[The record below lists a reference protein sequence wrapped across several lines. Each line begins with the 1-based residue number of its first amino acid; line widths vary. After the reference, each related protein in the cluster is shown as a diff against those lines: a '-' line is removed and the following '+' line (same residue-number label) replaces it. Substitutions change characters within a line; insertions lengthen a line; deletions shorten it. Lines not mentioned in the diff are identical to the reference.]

1 MMWVLINIGSP
12 SNSNEYP
19 HHMFIQRNINCMF
32 YPSTYVFYT
41 EILTTVQSSNFARLQ
56 TLSITH
62 VNEITNSM

>member
-32 YPSTYVFYT
+32 YPYHIFYR
-41 EILTTVQSSNFARLQ
+41 EILTTVQSSNFARPQ
-56 TLSITH
+56 TLRITH
-62 VNEITNSM
+62 VNEITNRM